1 MIPVKKQQKKTRQS
15 KERKDRKQYSK
26 ITYGKRAV
34 PVGCMGPGAGTVDA
48 SSGGKMTGFRRS
60 RKCRQEGEIVK
71 GIVVHAYIPE
81 K

>member
-1 MIPVKKQQKKTRQS
+1 
-15 KERKDRKQYSK
+15 
-26 ITYGKRAV
+26 
-34 PVGCMGPGAGTVDA
+34 MGPGAGTVDA